1 MADSAFEVDLDSD
14 ARSIDRSEDNI
25 ASNEQL
31 LYRVQSLQQ
40 KNRVL
45 KTEIET
51 PKSKIKDLAEVTQQL
66 RRNSVNI
73 QAKAE
78 QEEEY
83 ISNTLLKKITE
94 LKKEKESLTI
104 NYEQEEDCLINQSN
118 RKFTQLRQEKV
129 ALERT
134 LAREQEDQVSKLKL
148 RIEKIGSRYE
158 QQTKLSGSTA
168 KGKNRIRKCF
178 GTGTGSVGQQTVEKD
193 GKAGI
198 GETHT
203 SGDVSFII
211 FKCL

>member
-51 PKSKIKDLAEVTQQL
+51 LKSKIKDLAEVTQQL
-66 RRNSVNI
+66 PRNSVNI
-73 QAKAE
+73 QAEAE
-78 QEEEY
+78 QEDEY

-118 RKFTQLRQEKV
+118 RKFTQLREENV

-134 LAREQEDQVSKLKL
+134 LAREQEDEVNKLKL
-148 RIEKIGSRYE
+148 RIEKLEADMNNKQG
-158 QQTKLSGSTA
+158 
-168 KGKNRIRKCF
+168 
-178 GTGTGSVGQQTVEKD
+178 
-193 GKAGI
+193 
-198 GETHT
+198 
-203 SGDVSFII
+203 
-211 FKCL
+211 CLD